1 MEAFQFSNDKQHFPL
16 PNNQILLVDFL
27 EENKSRIKVMQN
39 TKLQPHTWR
48 FVHSS
53 YLIAIKCKII
63 SGNFSYIL
71 NTQKTGSLLSGW
83 GFKYPHRAGR
93 IWVQSLTD
101 TPGSLHCS
109 VILLGE
115 QAPPR
120 SPGQIH
126 LLPLGWPS
134 IGSSPTFLNSQCSWV
149 GFKASGLRL
158 TSRLHLLC
166 CLSVGL
172 AKSSVGKVWELLT
185 EARYYILF
193 ADTNYPC
200 SICLG
205 SP

>member
-1 MEAFQFSNDKQHFPL
+1 
-16 PNNQILLVDFL
+16 
-27 EENKSRIKVMQN
+27 MQN
-39 TKLQPHTWR
+39 TKLQPHTRR

-71 NTQKTGSLLSGW
+71 NTQKTGSFLSGW
-83 GFKYPHRAGR
+83 DFNYPHRAGC
-93 IWVQSLTD
+93 IWVHSLTG
-101 TPGSLHCS
+101 TPGPLHCS

-120 SPGQIH
+120 APGQI
-126 LLPLGWPS
+126 LLPPGWPS

-172 AKSSVGKVWELLT
+172 AKSSVGKAWELLT
-185 EARYYILF
+185 EARYDILF
-193 ADTNYPC
+193 APIIHAPSVSEVPRESRAGCNLFSAY
-200 SICLG
+200 LG
-205 SP
+205 LENLRPNSLEIKRNKQK

>member
-1 MEAFQFSNDKQHFPL
+1 
-16 PNNQILLVDFL
+16 
-27 EENKSRIKVMQN
+27 MQN
-39 TKLQPHTWR
+39 HFWKVFIYSEHTEDWVTPLGVR
-48 FVHSS
+48 FQLTSQS
-53 YLIAIKCKII
+53 RPRL
-63 SGNFSYIL
+63 
-71 NTQKTGSLLSGW
+71 GS
-83 GFKYPHRAGR
+83 
-93 IWVQSLTD
+93 QSLTD
-101 TPGSLHCS
+101 TLGSLHRS
-109 VILLGE
+109 VIPLGE

-120 SPGQIH
+120 APGQIR

-149 GFKASGLRL
+149 GFRASGLRL

-166 CLSVGL
+166 CLSAGL
-172 AKSSVGKVWELLT
+172 VKSSVGKVWELLT